1 MSVEV
6 TLEERKAV
14 QLMRLRGY
22 RSVKREDQKTSIR
35 LLAEMP
41 KTGKKAYFWCIP
53 MEAKVGVHYVKQL
66 KKAMDANEV
75 ERGVI
80 IARGGYTPAAKA
92 SAVKEGMELIPRLFP
107 AFEIFKH
114 TLVPKHEVLKPEER
128 EEVLARYRVKPYQ
141 LPWIKASDPAVMSVG
156 ARPGDIVRV
165 IRDSLTS
172 GKHVLYRY
180 VVEG

>member
-1 MSVEV
+1 M
-6 TLEERKAV
+6 EERKAV
-14 QLMRLRGY
+14 ELMKLRGY
-22 RSVKREDQKTSIR
+22 RLVKREDQKTSIR

-53 MEAKVGVHYVKQL
+53 MEATVGVHYVKQL
-66 KKAMDANEV
+66 RKAMDADGV
-75 ERGVI
+75 EGGII

-92 SAVKEGMELIPRLFP
+92 SVVKEGIELIPRLFP

-114 TLVPKHEVLKPEER
+114 TLVPRHEVLKPEEK

-141 LPWIKASDPAVMSVG
+141 LPWIKASDPAVMAVG

-165 IRDSLTS
+165 LRDSLTS
-172 GKHVLYRY
+172 GEHVLYRY